1 MDGENRSQPAAGHRT
16 AAPSAADVQ
25 RALTMFSLESLDLL
39 LAISEAELIEE
50 LIVGLLAAPAL
61 AVFFEKFPRLKRAL
75 TKDLPEW
82 KLRLRQRIHD
92 TPVPPDLAKEFYLYQ
107 HCQQIDAAT
116 FQSELATLVDS
127 LETLNAPFIT

>member
-1 MDGENRSQPAAGHRT
+1 
-16 AAPSAADVQ
+16 
-25 RALTMFSLESLDLL
+25 MFSLESLDLL

-82 KLRLRQRIHD
+82 KLRLRQRIHE

-107 HCQQIDAAT
+107 H
-116 FQSELATLVDS
+116 
-127 LETLNAPFIT
+127 